1 MGEHKSPIGIF
12 DSGYGGL
19 TVFRAIREKLPE
31 YDYLYL
37 GDNAHAP
44 YGNLSLETIYQYT
57 LKCVRWLWDQGCPL
71 VILACN
77 TASANALRRIQQ
89 EIIPHYA
96 PDKRVLG
103 VIRPT
108 AEILG
113 KYTRSRVVG
122 VMGTKGTIES
132 GAYIDEIQRFHPDV
146 AVYQQICRLLVPLIE
161 DGEYDS
167 PGADYFIEKYVT
179 ALLEQSPDIDTVLLG
194 CTHYPVLE
202 KKIRGYLPED
212 IRLISQGG
220 LVAHSLA
227 DYLDRHPE
235 VSGNLSRHQSTDF
248 FTTDDPADFDSHAA
262 IFFGAPVNSRHIDL

>member
-1 MGEHKSPIGIF
+1 MTNIKTPIGIF

-19 TVFRAIREKLPE
+19 TIFKAIREKLPQ

-57 LKCVRWLWDQGCPL
+57 LKCVQWLWQRGCPI

-89 EIIPHYA
+89 HIIPRHA
-96 PDKRVLG
+96 PDKRILG

-108 AEILG
+108 AEIIG
-113 KYTRSRVVG
+113 NYSKTGVVG
-122 VMGTKGTIES
+122 VMGTKGTIQS
-132 GAYIDEIQRFHPDV
+132 GAYMDEISRFHPGV
-146 AVYQQICRLLVPLIE
+146 SVFQQICRLLVPLIE

-167 PGADYFIEKYVT
+167 PGADYFIKKYVD
-179 ALLEQSPDIDTVLLG
+179 ALMEQSQEIDTVLLG

-202 KKIRGYLPED
+202 KKIRQYLPED
-212 IRLISQGG
+212 VTLVSQGG
-220 LVAHSLA
+220 LVADSLA
-227 DYLDRHPE
+227 DYLQRHPALE
-235 VSGNLSRHQSTDF
+235 QQLSRNGQMEF
-248 FTTDDPADFDSHAA
+248 FTTDDPEDFDSHAA
-262 IFFGAPVNSRHIDL
+262 VFFGAPVQSAHVSL